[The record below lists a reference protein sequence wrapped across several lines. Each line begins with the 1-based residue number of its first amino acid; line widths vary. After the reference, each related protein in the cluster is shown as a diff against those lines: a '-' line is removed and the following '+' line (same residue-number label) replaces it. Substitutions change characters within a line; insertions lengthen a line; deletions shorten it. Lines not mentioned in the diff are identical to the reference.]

1 VEQQQQQRRATAV
14 VVVAAIQLV
23 RLAGNTGNS
32 SSVSKTGEWEWKN
45 EKAELLLV
53 VAEDDGI
60 TNVRVWSRR
69 QG

>member
-1 VEQQQQQRRATAV
+1 MCVRRLWWVEQQHA
-14 VVVAAIQLV
+14 
-23 RLAGNTGNS
+23 
-32 SSVSKTGEWEWKN
+32 KTGEWEWKN